1 MPALSA
7 TAVQKTLKVETTTIY
22 ARASLSANGQ
32 VITLITGSVTGGN
45 PGASKGVLSATTGSA
60 GEYTFEIDP
69 SIPVQQFLGAP
80 SSIFLNANATA
91 TDPGWIMKLKS
102 ATLGQPSANIGAK
115 LTLATLA
122 SGATTPSY
130 ATSSAGQELWVSI
143 PFTTSKVF

>member
-1 MPALSA
+1 MPAYSA
-7 TAVQKTLKVETTTIY
+7 TVVQKTLKVETTTIY

-45 PGASKGVLSATTGSA
+45 PGASKGIKSATTGSA
-60 GEYTFEIDP
+60 GEYIFEIEP
-69 SIPVQQFLGAP
+69 NIPVAQFLGAP

-91 TDPGWIMKLKS
+91 SDPGWIMKLKS
-102 ATLGQPSANIGAK
+102 ATTGSSGVGAK

-122 SGATTPSY
+122 AGATTPSY

-143 PFTTSKVF
+143 PFTTSNVF